1 MRRLVL
7 ASLWLILYAEIN
19 IFAICTYTL
28 RSVLRDTAGD
38 HAMALKCLERDG
50 SEVIAYFVLPALT
63 CDTS

>member
-38 HAMALKCLERDG
+38 HAMALK
-50 SEVIAYFVLPALT
+50 
-63 CDTS
+63 